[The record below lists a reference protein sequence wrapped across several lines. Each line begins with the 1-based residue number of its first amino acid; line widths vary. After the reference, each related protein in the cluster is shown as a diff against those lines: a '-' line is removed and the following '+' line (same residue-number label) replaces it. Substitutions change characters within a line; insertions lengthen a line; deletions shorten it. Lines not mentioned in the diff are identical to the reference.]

1 MLKIHSKIF
10 KNLPFIF
17 SVVIVSILLII
28 IISENIIKAN
38 EDYCYDDINEL
49 PGNKV
54 GMVLG
59 TSKYIGKGWMNYYY
73 QYRID
78 AAVDLYKSGKIK
90 YVLISGD
97 NSQHSYNEP
106 KFIKDDLIKRGI
118 PKNKI
123 YLDYAGFRTFDSV
136 IRSKKIFG
144 QEKITIISQRFHNER
159 AVFIAKHNGIEAV
172 GYNAGAVAGKN
183 GIKTRI
189 RERLARVKAILDV
202 YILRTKP
209 KFLGDEIEIK

>member
-1 MLKIHSKIF
+1 M

-17 SVVIVSILLII
+17 SVTIISILLII
-28 IISENIIKAN
+28 IVSENIIKAN
-38 EDYCYDDINEL
+38 KDYCYDDIDDI

-54 GMVLG
+54 GLVLG
-59 TSKYIGKGWMNYYY
+59 TSKFIGKNWLNYYY
-73 QYRID
+73 QYRIE

-90 YVLISGD
+90 FVLVSGD

-106 KFIKDDLIKRGI
+106 KTIKNDLIKRGI
-118 PKNKI
+118 PAKKI

-172 GYNAGAVAGKN
+172 GYNAKPVTGKN

-189 RERLARVKAILDV
+189 RERFARVKAILDI

-209 KFLGDEIEIK
+209 KFLGNEIEINQEN

>member
-38 EDYCYDDINEL
+38 EDYCYDDIKEL

-54 GMVLG
+54 GMLLG
-59 TSKYIGKGWMNYYY
+59 TSKYIGRGWLNYYY

-172 GYNAGAVAGKN
+172 GYNAEAVAGKN

>member
-1 MLKIHSKIF
+1 MKKIF

-17 SVVIVSILLII
+17 SVTIISILLII
-28 IISENIIKAN
+28 IVSENIIKAN
-38 EDYCYDDINEL
+38 KDYCYDDIDDI
-49 PGNKV
+49 PFNKV
-54 GMVLG
+54 GLVLG
-59 TSKYIGKGWMNYYY
+59 TSKFIGKNWLNYYY
-73 QYRID
+73 KYRID
-78 AAVDLYKSGKIK
+78 ATVNLYKTGKIK
-90 YVLISGD
+90 FVLVSGD

-106 KFIKDDLIKRGI
+106 KTIKDDLINRGI
-118 PKNKI
+118 PGSKI

-144 QEKITIISQRFHNER
+144 QKKITIISQRFHNER

-172 GYNAGAVAGKN
+172 GYNAKPVTGKN